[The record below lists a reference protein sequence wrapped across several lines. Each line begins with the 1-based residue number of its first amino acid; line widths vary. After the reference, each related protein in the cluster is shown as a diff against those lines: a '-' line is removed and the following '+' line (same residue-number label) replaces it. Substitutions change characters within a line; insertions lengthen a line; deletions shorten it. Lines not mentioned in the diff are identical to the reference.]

1 MAGYEDQAEFAI
13 CKQGPAKGNMLPW
26 EIFKFLACKRHFLHF
41 LNCFITSVNIQFRK
55 CKTVASHL
63 NISRPS
69 SFFLWSRKMAVNEGR
84 RLSECLDEASRLVK
98 ELFGEQTATTTPTTS
113 RVAIT
118 TPTSPRVTQTSS
130 VGQAVKQA
138 RTLLTHSSRNG
149 LFPRLN
155 QRQRERLRGGNNTNS
170 TSTTKKAR
178 KDPEIKAFEFVLLNF
193 DSDDEWVISSE
204 NTVLRGLIEI
214 DTSSTEAEIRRE
226 ICKATKLQYPLIED
240 HHFVFLRANR
250 RRVSIPLNCR
260 GFDYKQLK
268 LLAGQGAVYVNLKA
282 GFDCLLV
289 DEKEV
294 DEGNISVTNSIH
306 THIFLFC
313 QVLYYVAFVYVCNF
327 ERH

>member
-1 MAGYEDQAEFAI
+1 MAE
-13 CKQGPAKGNMLPW
+13 
-26 EIFKFLACKRHFLHF
+26 
-41 LNCFITSVNIQFRK
+41 
-55 CKTVASHL
+55 
-63 NISRPS
+63 
-69 SFFLWSRKMAVNEGR
+69 NEGR
-84 RLSECLDEASRLVK
+84 RLSECLDEASRLLVK

-118 TPTSPRVTQTSS
+118 TPRVTQTSS
-130 VGQAVKQA
+130 VGQAVNQA

-214 DTSSTEAEIRRE
+214 NTSSTEAEIRRE
-226 ICKATKLQYPLIED
+226 ICKATKLQYP
-240 HHFVFLRANR
+240 FVFLRANR
-250 RRVSIPLNCR
+250 RRVSIRLNCR

-268 LLAGQGAVYVNLKA
+268 LLAGQGAVYVKLKA

>member
-1 MAGYEDQAEFAI
+1 M
-13 CKQGPAKGNMLPW
+13 
-26 EIFKFLACKRHFLHF
+26 
-41 LNCFITSVNIQFRK
+41 
-55 CKTVASHL
+55 
-63 NISRPS
+63 
-69 SFFLWSRKMAVNEGR
+69 
-84 RLSECLDEASRLVK
+84 K

-118 TPTSPRVTQTSS
+118 TPTTPRVTQTSS
-130 VGQAVKQA
+130 VGQAVNQA

-214 DTSSTEAEIRRE
+214 NTSSTEAEIRRE

-268 LLAGQGAVYVNLKA
+268 LLAGQGAVYVKLKA

-306 THIFLFC
+306 THFFCFAKFFIMLHLFM
-313 QVLYYVAFVYVCNF
+313 FVILNVIEIPSVRVWQFWTLDKISVCKCTILSKI
-327 ERH
+327 H